1 MAKSLYSFTLD
12 SLAADIVDAC
22 PKYKPKKHKGKSAM
36 VSRAIR
42 KYGDDAI
49 LSPQGR
55 KHYEAI
61 IGQLN
66 SRIIELE
73 QMLVPPPTPRS
84 IIQRILE
91 RLNRLLG
98 RKQAGR

>member
-12 SLAADIVDAC
+12 PLAADIVDAC

-73 QMLVPPPTPRS
+73 QMQFVLYDELVSHPP
-84 IIQRILE
+84 LE
-91 RLNRLLG
+91 ASSSELLNV
-98 RKQAGR
+98 